1 MLYKV
6 RLELARNK
14 EFPTGSAAHGYEL
27 IAPLTADGHLDAQ
40 AWRAN
45 KNVCSVR
52 RFWPGQPD
60 EHGQIE
66 HKGNR
71 WLFSYAPGADD
82 DEPIFR
88 LGEHL
93 FKPGEYISIT
103 EHDGVQRTFTV
114 ASAKPAMMP
123 A

>member
-1 MLYKV
+1 MLFKI

-14 EFPTGSAAHGYEL
+14 DFPNGSASHGYEL
-27 IAPLTADGHLDAQ
+27 IAPLTGDGHLDVD
-40 AWRAN
+40 AWRTN
-45 KNVCSVR
+45 KDSCTVR
-52 RFWPGQPD
+52 RFWPGVPD
-60 EHGQIE
+60 EHGRIE
-66 HKGNR
+66 HKRNR
-71 WLFSYAPGADD
+71 WLFSYAPGSDD

-88 LGEHL
+88 LGLHV

-114 ASAKPAMMP
+114 ASAKPAALP